1 MNGVR
6 VKHMLSILFRIISG
20 YIYGFPDQDIQ
31 VKSDKPT
38 KSDGYNGQRSNKSLK
53 WRILNRQNEPQIQ
66 DWRYISINHH
76 TFNEFITLFNIFA
89 LICPKNGNGV

>member
-53 WRILNRQNEPQIQ
+53 
-66 DWRYISINHH
+66 
-76 TFNEFITLFNIFA
+76 
-89 LICPKNGNGV
+89 